1 MFSSRVYA
9 IFGTDVHTKEWGEPH
24 MDFEELILDDL
35 PERVRKLLEERQF
48 RELQDALS
56 LLEPQDVAL
65 VTEQLE
71 EREVLLLFRLLPREM
86 AAKVFIEMSSDYQEA
101 LIGMFSDTK
110 LREVLDELYIDDT
123 VDLIEEMPASVV
135 KRILRNTDSESRA
148 AINEIL
154 RYPKDSAGSIMT
166 TEYVRLD
173 KDLSVSDAFAR
184 IRRVGVDKETIYTCY
199 VTEPDRLLIGLVTV
213 RDLLLAEED
222 TLIGDIMNTNV
233 IYVDTAEDKEIVA
246 QTMSKYDFLAIP
258 VVDRGGRLVGIVTY
272 DDAADVIRDEATED
286 IEKMAAIVPTDKPYL
301 KTGVFET
308 WRKRIPW
315 LLLLLVSATFTGKIL
330 GHYEESLGMVP
341 ILTIFIPML
350 MDTGGNAG
358 SQASVTVIR
367 GLSLGEL
374 RTSDVLRVVWKELR
388 VALLCGISLA
398 AVGFLKALFIDQAD
412 PLTAAVVSITL
423 ALTVFVAKLVGSCL
437 PLLAKRLGFDPAVMA
452 SPFITTIVD
461 ALSLLVYFAVAS
473 ALLPALSA

>member
-1 MFSSRVYA
+1 
-9 IFGTDVHTKEWGEPH
+9 

>member
-1 MFSSRVYA
+1 MN
-9 IFGTDVHTKEWGEPH
+9 
-24 MDFEELILDDL
+24 FEEL
-35 PERVRKLLEERQF
+35 LLEELPDRVRELLENRQF

-56 LLEPQDVAL
+56 LLEPQDIAL

-71 EREVLLLFRLLPREM
+71 EREVLLLFRLLPRET
-86 AAKVFIEMSSDYQEA
+86 AAKVFVEMSPEYQEI
-101 LIGMFSDTK
+101 LIGMFSDAK

-135 KRILRNTDSESRA
+135 KRILHNTDSESRA

-166 TEYVRLD
+166 TEYVRLN
-173 KDLSVSDAFAR
+173 KDLSVSDAFAH
-184 IRRVGVDKETIYTCY
+184 IRRVGIDKETIYTCY
-199 VTEPDRLLIGLVTV
+199 VTEQDRRLIGLVTV

-233 IYVDTAEDKEIVA
+233 IYVDTAEDKELVA

-315 LLLLLVSATFTGKIL
+315 LMLLLVSATFTGKIL
-330 GHYEESLGMVP
+330 GHYEEALGKVT

-374 RTSDVLRVVWKELR
+374 RVGDVLHVIWKEFR
-388 VALLCGISLA
+388 VALLCGVSLA
-398 AVGFLKALFIDQAD
+398 VVGFLKALLIDSAD
-412 PLTAAVVSITL
+412 LLTALVVGLTL
-423 ALTVFVAKLVGSCL
+423 ALTIFVAKLVGSCL
-437 PLLAKRLGFDPAVMA
+437 PLLAKKLGFDPAVMA

-461 ALSLLVYFAVAS
+461 ALSLLVYFSVAS

>member
-1 MFSSRVYA
+1 
-9 IFGTDVHTKEWGEPH
+9 
-24 MDFEELILDDL
+24 MDFEELILEDL
-35 PERVRKLLEERQF
+35 PERVQKLLEERQF
-48 RELQDALS
+48 RELQDVLS
-56 LLEPQDVAL
+56 LLEPQDIAL
-65 VTEQLE
+65 VTEKLE

-101 LIGMFSDTK
+101 LIGMFSDAK

-123 VDLIEEMPASVV
+123 VDLIEEMPASLV

-148 AINEIL
+148 AINMIL

-173 KDLSVSDAFAR
+173 KDLSVADAFAR

-233 IYVDTAEDKEIVA
+233 IYVDTAEDKEVVA

-374 RTSDVLRVVWKELR
+374 RTNDILRVVWKELR
-388 VALLCGISLA
+388 VALLCGLSLA
-398 AVGFLKALFIDQAD
+398 AVGFLKALFVDSAD
-412 PLTAAVVSITL
+412 PLTASVVSITL
-423 ALTVFVAKLVGSCL
+423 ALTIFVAKLVGCCL

-473 ALLPALSA
+473 ALLPALSASI

>member
-1 MFSSRVYA
+1 MN
-9 IFGTDVHTKEWGEPH
+9 
-24 MDFEELILDDL
+24 FEELLREEL
-35 PERVRKLLEERQF
+35 PDRVHELLENRQF
-48 RELQDALS
+48 RDLQDALA

-65 VTEQLE
+65 ITERLE

-86 AAKVFIEMSSDYQEA
+86 AAKVFIEMSPEYQEV
-101 LIGMFSDTK
+101 LISMFSDAK

-123 VDLIEEMPASVV
+123 VDLIEEMPAGVV

-148 AINEIL
+148 AINQIL

-166 TEYVRLD
+166 TEYIRLD
-173 KDLSVSDAFAR
+173 KELTVADAFAR

-199 VTEPDRLLIGLVTV
+199 VTEQDRMLIGLVTV
-213 RDLLLAEED
+213 RDLLLAEEE

-233 IYVDTAEDKEIVA
+233 IYVDTSEDKEVVA

-330 GHYEESLGMVP
+330 GHYEASLGMVP

-374 RTSDVLRVVWKELR
+374 HVGDVLRVIWKELR
-388 VALLCGISLA
+388 VAMLCGACLA
-398 AVGFLKALFIDQAD
+398 AVGFLKALFIDSAD
-412 PLTAAVVSITL
+412 PRTAFVVCLTL
-423 ALTVFVAKLVGSCL
+423 ALTVFLAKLVGCSL

-461 ALSLLVYFAVAS
+461 ALSLLVYFSVAS

>member
-1 MFSSRVYA
+1 
-9 IFGTDVHTKEWGEPH
+9 
-24 MDFEELILDDL
+24 MDFEELILEDL
-35 PERVRKLLEERQF
+35 PERVHTLLEERRF

-56 LLEPQDVAL
+56 LLEPQDIAL
-65 VTEQLE
+65 VTEKLE
-71 EREVLLLFRLLPREM
+71 EREVLLLFRLLPRET
-86 AAKVFIEMSSDYQEA
+86 AAKVFIEMPSDYQEV
-101 LIGMFSDTK
+101 LIGMFSDAK

-173 KDLSVSDAFAR
+173 KDLSVADAFAR

-272 DDAADVIRDEATED
+272 DDAADVIIEETTED

-374 RTSDVLRVVWKELR
+374 RTSDVLHVVWKELR
-388 VALLCGISLA
+388 VALLCGLSLA
-398 AVGFLKALFIDQAD
+398 VVGFLKALFIDSAD
-412 PLTAAVVSITL
+412 VLTASVVSITL
-423 ALTVFVAKLVGSCL
+423 ALTIFVAKLVGSCL

>member
-1 MFSSRVYA
+1 MN
-9 IFGTDVHTKEWGEPH
+9 
-24 MDFEELILDDL
+24 FEKMVRDEL
-35 PERVRKLLEERQF
+35 PARVRDMLENRQF
-48 RELQDALS
+48 RELRGALS
-56 LLEPQDVAL
+56 LLESQDIAL

-71 EREVLLLFRLLPREM
+71 EREVVLVYRLLPKET
-86 AAKVFIEMSSDYQEA
+86 AAEVFVEMSPEHQEA
-101 LIGMFSDTK
+101 LIRMFSDSE

-123 VDLIEEMPASVV
+123 VDLIEEMPAGVV
-135 KRILRNTDSESRA
+135 KRILRNTDRESRA
-148 AINEIL
+148 AINTIL

-173 KDLSVSDAFAR
+173 KDMTVADAFAR
-184 IRRVGVDKETIYTCY
+184 IRRTGVDKETIYTCY
-199 VTEPDRLLIGLVTV
+199 VTEKDRLLIGLVTV

-222 TLIGDIMNTNV
+222 AVIGDIMTTNV
-233 IYVDTAEDKEIVA
+233 IYVETAEDKETVA
-246 QTMSKYDFLAIP
+246 QMMGKYDFLAIP

-315 LLLLLVSATFTGKIL
+315 LLLLLISATFTSTILSYYEDALGK
-330 GHYEESLGMVP
+330 VA

-350 MDTGGNAG
+350 MDTAGNAG

-367 GLSLGEL
+367 GLSLGDL
-374 RTSDVLRVVWKELR
+374 HVGDVLRIVWKEGR
-388 VALLCGISLA
+388 VALLCGVALA
-398 AVGFLKALFIDQAD
+398 IVGFGKVMLVDHAD
-412 PLTAAVVSITL
+412 PMTALVVCLTL
-423 ALTVFVAKLVGSCL
+423 AITVFLAKLVGCCL

-473 ALLPALSA
+473 RLLPALAA

>member
-1 MFSSRVYA
+1 
-9 IFGTDVHTKEWGEPH
+9 

-101 LIGMFSDTK
+101 LIGMFSDAK

-135 KRILRNTDSESRA
+135 KRILRNTDGESRA

>member
-1 MFSSRVYA
+1 MN
-9 IFGTDVHTKEWGEPH
+9 
-24 MDFEELILDDL
+24 FEELLREDL
-35 PERVRKLLEERQF
+35 PDRVRELLEERQF

-56 LLEPQDVAL
+56 LLEPQDIAL
-65 VTEQLE
+65 VTERLE
-71 EREVLLLFRLLPREM
+71 EREVLLLFRLLPRDT
-86 AAKVFIEMSSDYQEA
+86 AAKVFIEMPSDYQEA
-101 LIGMFSDTK
+101 LIGMFSDAK

-123 VDLIEEMPASVV
+123 VDLIEEMPAGLV

-148 AINEIL
+148 AINMIL

-166 TEYVRLD
+166 TEYIRLD
-173 KDLSVSDAFAR
+173 KDLTVSDAFAR

-222 TLIGDIMNTNV
+222 TRIGDIMNTNV
-233 IYVDTAEDKEIVA
+233 IFVDTSEDKEVVA

-258 VVDRGGRLVGIVTY
+258 VVDKGGRLVGIVTY
-272 DDAADVIRDEATED
+272 DDAADVIQEEATED

-358 SQASVTVIR
+358 GQASVTVIR

-374 RTSDVLRVVWKELR
+374 RVEDILRVIWKELR

-398 AVGFLKALFIDQAD
+398 AVGFLKALFIDNAD
-412 PLTAAVVSITL
+412 FLTALVVCLTL
-423 ALTVFVAKLVGSCL
+423 ALTVFLAKLVGCTL

-473 ALLPALSA
+473 ALIPALSA

>member
-1 MFSSRVYA
+1 
-9 IFGTDVHTKEWGEPH
+9 
-24 MDFEELILDDL
+24 MDFEELILEDL
-35 PERVRKLLEERQF
+35 PERVHSLLEERRF

-56 LLEPQDVAL
+56 LLEPQDIAL
-65 VTEQLE
+65 VTEKLE
-71 EREVLLLFRLLPREM
+71 EREVLLLFRLLPRET
-86 AAKVFIEMSSDYQEA
+86 AAKVFIEMPSDYQEV
-101 LIGMFSDTK
+101 LIGMFSDAK

-173 KDLSVSDAFAR
+173 KDLSVADAFAR

-272 DDAADVIRDEATED
+272 DDAADVIIEETTED

-374 RTSDVLRVVWKELR
+374 RTSDVLHVVWKELR

-398 AVGFLKALFIDQAD
+398 VVGFLKALFIDSAD
-412 PLTAAVVSITL
+412 PLTAAVVGITL
-423 ALTVFVAKLVGSCL
+423 ALTIFVAKLVGSCL

>member
-1 MFSSRVYA
+1 MN
-9 IFGTDVHTKEWGEPH
+9 
-24 MDFEELILDDL
+24 FEELVREEL
-35 PERVRKLLEERQF
+35 PDRVRELLENRQF

-65 VTEQLE
+65 VTERLE

-86 AAKVFIEMSSDYQEA
+86 AAKVFIEMSPEYQEA
-101 LIGMFSDTK
+101 LISMFSDAK

-123 VDLIEEMPASVV
+123 VDLIEEMPAGVV

-148 AINEIL
+148 AINQIL

-166 TEYVRLD
+166 TEYIRLD
-173 KDLSVSDAFAR
+173 KELTVADAFAR

-199 VTEPDRLLIGLVTV
+199 VTEQDRMLIGLVTV
-213 RDLLLAEED
+213 RDLLLAEEE

-233 IYVDTAEDKEIVA
+233 IYVDTAEDKEVVA

-330 GHYEESLGMVP
+330 GHYEEALGMVP

-374 RTSDVLRVVWKELR
+374 RVGDVLRVVWKELR
-388 VALLCGISLA
+388 VAMLCGVSLA
-398 AVGFLKALFIDQAD
+398 AVGFLKALFIDSAD
-412 PLTAAVVSITL
+412 TRTALVVCLTL
-423 ALTVFVAKLVGSCL
+423 ALTVFLAKLVGCSL

-461 ALSLLVYFAVAS
+461 ALSLLVYFSVAS

>member
-1 MFSSRVYA
+1 
-9 IFGTDVHTKEWGEPH
+9 
-24 MDFEELILDDL
+24 MDFEELIMEDL
-35 PERVRKLLEERQF
+35 PERVHTLLEERRF

-56 LLEPQDVAL
+56 LLEPQDIAL
-65 VTEQLE
+65 VTEKLE
-71 EREVLLLFRLLPREM
+71 EREVLLLFRLLPRET
-86 AAKVFIEMSSDYQEA
+86 AAKVFIEMPSDYQEV
-101 LIGMFSDTK
+101 LIGMFSDAK

-173 KDLSVSDAFAR
+173 KDLSVADAFAR
-184 IRRVGVDKETIYTCY
+184 IRRVGIDKETIYTCY
-199 VTEPDRLLIGLVTV
+199 VTESDRLLIGLVTV

-233 IYVDTAEDKEIVA
+233 IYVDTAEDKEVVA

-272 DDAADVIRDEATED
+272 DDAADVIIEETTED

-374 RTSDVLRVVWKELR
+374 RTSDVLLVIWKELR
-388 VALLCGISLA
+388 VALLCGVSLA
-398 AVGFLKALFIDQAD
+398 AIGFLKALFIDRAD
-412 PLTAAVVSITL
+412 VLTASVVAITL
-423 ALTVFVAKLVGSCL
+423 ALTIFVAKLVGSCL